1 MEVTRKRQIRADLA
15 LLLMTLIWG
24 STFVMVKDAVTSFP
38 VFSFLAIRFG
48 MATLVLLI
56 VGLKR
61 LRTLNWRKLAAGV
74 AVGLLL
80 FAGYSFQT
88 IGLRYTSASKAGF
101 ITGLSVVIVPVLSM
115 LFWKH
120 RPSAGAILGVLL
132 AALGLASLTLNERFS
147 IGYGDLIVLGCAFS
161 YALHII
167 SIGIFA
173 PRIDP
178 IALSI
183 VQIATVTVACTVATF
198 VTGVGWPAPTGQVWF
213 AAGFTGLLATALA
226 FGVQTSAQRFTTTT
240 HTALIFVAEPVFAAV
255 FGVLLAGDVLT
266 GRILAGGILIVAGMI
281 ISELEWTGHTAY
293 LISRF
298 LAPPYVS
305 VPVILIMALYE
316 SLPWY
321 YALLWAAGICL
332 LALPLPL
339 LLLRRELRIGR
350 ISDWHVKNRL
360 ERLKPRTILI
370 LLFAVLAPLSAL
382 IIFHGPR
389 LLMVALIGAT
399 VMSTLNLLVTIRW
412 KISQHVSGV
421 AVACVLVAGT
431 LGIGAFPV
439 LLLVPIVA
447 WARVKLGA
455 HTLAQTV
462 VGGLAGTGV
471 ALAIM
476 GIFHVL

>member
-1 MEVTRKRQIRADLA
+1 MRRRQIKADLA

-24 STFVMVKDAVTSFP
+24 STFVMVKDAVTNYP
-38 VFSFLAIRFG
+38 VFPFLAIRFA
-48 MATLVLLI
+48 MATLILLV
-56 VGLKR
+56 VGFKR
-61 LRTLNWRKLAAGV
+61 LRSLTWRKLTAGIV
-74 AVGLLL
+74 VGLLL

-101 ITGLSVVIVPVLSM
+101 ITGLSVVIVPILSM

-120 RPSAGAILGVLL
+120 KPSVAAILGVIL
-132 AALGLASLTLNERFS
+132 ATLGLASLTLNERFA

-167 SIGIFA
+167 SIGVFA

-183 VQIATVTVACTVATF
+183 VQIATVTVASTIASF

-226 FGVQTSAQRFTTTT
+226 FGVQTSAQRFTTST

-266 GRILAGGILIVAGMI
+266 GRVLAGGILIVVGMI
-281 ISELEWTGHTAY
+281 ISELAWSGHTAY

-298 LAPPYVS
+298 LAPPYVA
-305 VPVILIMALYE
+305 VPVILVMALCDT
-316 SLPWY
+316 LPWY

-339 LLLRRELRIGR
+339 LLLQRELRIGR

-360 ERLKPRTILI
+360 ERLKPRTIFI
-370 LLFAVLAPLSAL
+370 LLFAVLAPLLAL
-382 IIFHGPR
+382 IILQGPR
-389 LLMVALIGAT
+389 LLLVALITAT
-399 VMSTLNLLVTIRW
+399 VMSLLNLLVTTRW

-421 AVACVLVAGT
+421 AVACVLVTGT
-431 LGIGAFPV
+431 LGVAALPV
-439 LLLVPIVA
+439 LLLIPIVA
-447 WARVKLGA
+447 WARVRLGA
-455 HTLAQTV
+455 HTLAQTAA
-462 VGGLAGTGV
+462 GGLAGTGV
-471 ALAIM
+471 ALAVM
-476 GIFHVL
+476 GIFHLI

>member
-1 MEVTRKRQIRADLA
+1 MRKRQIKADLA

-24 STFVMVKDAVTSFP
+24 STFVMVKDAVTNYP
-38 VFSFLAIRFG
+38 VFPFLAIRFG
-48 MATLVLLI
+48 MATLILLV
-56 VGLKR
+56 VGYKR
-61 LRTLNWRKLAAGV
+61 LRTITWRKLAAGV
-74 AVGLLL
+74 VVGLLL

-120 RPSAGAILGVLL
+120 KLSVAAILGVLL
-132 AALGLASLTLNERFS
+132 ATLGLASLTLNDRFN

-183 VQIATVTVACTVATF
+183 VQIATVTMACTAASF
-198 VTGVGWPAPTGQVWF
+198 ITGVSWPAPTGQVWF

-226 FGVQTSAQRFTTTT
+226 FGVQTSAQRFTSST

-255 FGVLLAGDVLT
+255 FGVLWAGDVLT
-266 GRILAGGILIVAGMI
+266 GRVLAGGIMIVVGMI

-293 LISRF
+293 IISRF
-298 LAPPYVS
+298 LAPPYVA
-305 VPVILIMALYE
+305 VPVILIMALWD

-339 LLLRRELRIGR
+339 LLLQRELRIGR

-360 ERLKPRTILI
+360 ERLKPRTVLI
-370 LLFAVLAPLSAL
+370 LLFAVLAPLL
-382 IIFHGPR
+382 VMILFHGPR
-389 LLMVALIGAT
+389 LLLMAMIGAT
-399 VMSTLNLLVTIRW
+399 VMSVLNLLVTIRW

-421 AVACVLVAGT
+421 AVACTFVAGT
-431 LGIGAFPV
+431 VGVGALPV
-439 LLLVPIVA
+439 LLLIPIVA

-462 VGGLAGTGV
+462 VGALVGTGV
-471 ALAIM
+471 ALAVM
-476 GIFHVL
+476 GIFHQI

>member
-1 MEVTRKRQIRADLA
+1 LEVIRKRQIKADLA

-24 STFVMVKDAVTSFP
+24 STFVMVKDAVMTFP
-38 VFSFLAIRFG
+38 VFPFLAIRFA
-48 MATLVLLI
+48 MATLVLLV
-56 VGLKR
+56 VGFRR
-61 LRTLNWRKLAAGV
+61 LRSLNWRKLAAGV
-74 AVGLLL
+74 GVGLLL

-101 ITGLSVVIVPVLSM
+101 ITGLSVVIVPLLSM

-120 RPSAGAILGVLL
+120 KPTIAALLGVLL
-132 AALGLASLTLNERFS
+132 ATAGLAALTLNERFT
-147 IGYGDLIVLGCAFS
+147 IGYGDLVVLGCAFS

-167 SIGIFA
+167 SIGLFA

-183 VQIATVTVACTVATF
+183 VQIATVTVACTAATF
-198 VTGVGWPAPTGQVWF
+198 ITGVGWPAPTGQVWF
-213 AAGFTGLLATALA
+213 AAGFTGTFATALA
-226 FGVQTSAQRFTTTT
+226 FGVQTSAQRFTTST

-266 GRILAGGILIVAGMI
+266 GRVLAGGILIVVGMI

-298 LAPPYVS
+298 LAPPYLA
-305 VPVILIMALYE
+305 VPVVLLMALSD
-316 SLPWY
+316 SLAWY

-339 LLLRRELRIGR
+339 LLLKRELRIGR

-360 ERLKPRTILI
+360 ERLKPRTVFI
-370 LLFAVLAPLSAL
+370 LLFAVLVPLSVL

-389 LLMVALIGAT
+389 LLLMALISAT
-399 VMSTLNLLVTIRW
+399 VMSLLNLLVTIRW

-421 AVACVLVAGT
+421 AMASVLVVGT
-431 LGIGAFPV
+431 LGVGALPA
-439 LLLVPIVA
+439 LLLIPIVA

-462 VGGLAGTGV
+462 AGGLAGTGV

-476 GIFHVL
+476 GIFHLI